1 MDDSEKIYENN
12 IAVISKLHAAI
23 EAGKTSA
30 VKATLEKHPDLLGL
44 PLYGLPGH
52 ETLLHLAA
60 ESGHIDICELLVTM
74 GIALD
79 TPATSS
85 GDTTPLSGAARN
97 GHLEACKWLLDAGAR
112 IDGWPTSVTTPLIE
126 AVVSGHQAVVEFLVK
141 RGADINRLHSRLN
154 TTPLDIANSWDFP
167 GIASILKDNGAV
179 SVMDVIREPG
189 SEYGGAIVSFVHN
202 TAGWVLPAQVSPV
215 TTIKNVDLR
224 ISCIDSKN
232 KFKLLFTVGLFNQS
246 PRTELFFCLPGDW
259 PLTRSGLNTDSTW
272 AFPTQMLSRL
282 ANETLENGSLKEGQL
297 IRRTDPAYSD
307 LGWPAD
313 IDALVT
319 VDKVWNKDSSNEP
332 IPDEDKVMLYVLAP
346 LKFTKKGAPDE
357 AALAALAGS
366 RRAASWAKLAIPA
379 AITE

>member
-97 GHLEACKWLLDAGAR
+97 GHLEACKWLLDEGAR

-126 AVVSGHQAVVEFLVK
+126 AIVSGHQAVVEFLVK
-141 RGADINRLHSRLN
+141 RGAATNRLHGRLN
-154 TTPLDIANSWDFP
+154 TTPLDIANSWDLP
-167 GIASILKDNGAV
+167 DIASILKNQGAV
-179 SVMDVIREPG
+179 SVMDVIREPE

-202 TAGWVLPAQVSPV
+202 TAGWVLPTQVSPV
-215 TTIKNVDLR
+215 TAIENVDLR

-246 PRTELFFCLPGDW
+246 LRTELFFCLPGDW
-259 PLTRSGLNTDSTW
+259 PLTRSGFNTDSTW

-307 LGWPAD
+307 LGWPAE

-357 AALAALAGS
+357 AALAALADS
-366 RRAASWAKLAIPA
+366 RRTASWAKLAIPA
-379 AITE
+379 AIIE

>member
-97 GHLEACKWLLDAGAR
+97 GHLEACKWLLDEGAR

-126 AVVSGHQAVVEFLVK
+126 AIVSGHQAVVEFLVK
-141 RGADINRLHSRLN
+141 RGAATNRLHGRLN
-154 TTPLDIANSWDFP
+154 TTPLDIANSWDLP
-167 GIASILKDNGAV
+167 DIASILKNQGAV
-179 SVMDVIREPG
+179 SVMDVIREPE

-202 TAGWVLPAQVSPV
+202 TAGWVLPTQVSPV
-215 TTIKNVDLR
+215 TAIENVDLR

-259 PLTRSGLNTDSTW
+259 PLTRSGFNTDSTW

-319 VDKVWNKDSSNEP
+319 VDKVWNKDSSNGP

-357 AALAALAGS
+357 AALAALADS

-379 AITE
+379 AIIE